1 MSEKKII
8 SDSEDAGKY
17 GERIA
22 VLETEM
28 KGVKEQ
34 LAHRTRFAR
43 DVILVLVGAGLAWFF
58 QNVPLW

>member
-34 LAHRTRFAR
+34 LASRTRFVR
-43 DVILVLVGAGLAWFF
+43 DVVLLLVGAGLAWVF
-58 QNVPLW
+58 QNIVV